1 MDEINSGQYRVSGKK
16 LLSTKDIS
24 TKRATS
30 LPDILYNNFSCQEA
44 DKLDKYRELLNKLP
58 SINYNTL
65 RRLVGCVI
73 IMT

>member
-1 MDEINSGQYRVSGKK
+1 MRLTLVNTGCPEKSCS
-16 LLSTKDIS
+16 LLKIS

-30 LPDILYNNFSCQEA
+30 LPDTLYNNFSCQEA

-73 IMT
+73 FND